1 MGEVVTNAKVQ
12 KADLGLVCEDAY
24 IMFSIYL
31 EFHIYIY
38 ILFKN
43 KHSLNDIVCICYT
56 YAAGFKY
63 LRGIM

>member
-38 ILFKN
+38 ISYSKTN
-43 KHSLNDIVCICYT
+43 TV
-56 YAAGFKY
+56 
-63 LRGIM
+63 